1 MFMHDPRSAKVSKGF
16 ESPNL
21 QGRVNSLG
29 LERDL
34 GLQEPVDYDANPRI
48 HLQELVW
55 VLLVVVVRVFNSRPG
70 IHLQELVWVLLVV
83 VVRFQ
88 SRVAAGLFGKWLPP
102 RNVP

>member
-21 QGRVNSLG
+21 QGRVKSPG

-34 GLQEPVDYDANPRI
+34 GLQEPVDYDANP
-48 HLQELVW
+48 
-55 VLLVVVVRVFNSRPG
+55 G
-70 IHLQELVWVLLVV
+70 IHLQELVQDLLVV

-88 SRVAAGLFGKWLPP
+88 SRVAAGLFRKWLPP
-102 RNVP
+102 

>member
-1 MFMHDPRSAKVSKGF
+1 MFIHDPRSAKVSKGF

-48 HLQELVW
+48 HLQELV
-55 VLLVVVVRVFNSRPG
+55 RD
-70 IHLQELVWVLLVV
+70 LLVV